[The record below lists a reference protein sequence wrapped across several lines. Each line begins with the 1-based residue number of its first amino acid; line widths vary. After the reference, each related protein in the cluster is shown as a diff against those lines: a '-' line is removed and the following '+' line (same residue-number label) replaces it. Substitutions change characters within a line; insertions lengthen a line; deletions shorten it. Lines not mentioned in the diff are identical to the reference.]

1 TVGFI
6 RKLPHNLVASF
17 RATLEEVTE
26 AHLLVHVIDGA
37 DENWFEHTQVV
48 AEVLA
53 ELDVAEKPQLLVFN
67 KVDQLTHG
75 EEESLRA
82 RAGAAFESPVVL
94 SSTVEP
100 TGLDE
105 LRGALLQE

>member
-1 TVGFI
+1 
-6 RKLPHNLVASF
+6 
-17 RATLEEVTE
+17 
-26 AHLLVHVIDGA
+26 
-37 DENWFEHTQVV
+37 WFEHTQVV
-48 AEVLA
+48 DEVLA
-53 ELDVAEKPQLLVFN
+53 ELGVAEKPQLLVFN

-105 LRGALLQE
+105 LRGALLQELRKQRPEVRITLGSEDGETLASIYREGEVLRREDV